1 MEAYHNCLYCMNK
14 KVRILTV
21 DRKEYVGTI
30 VNVDRENVYLRPEAS
45 GGKVKTSGFYPY
57 SSSNDIITLSL
68 FVLLAIAL
76 L

>member
-30 VNVDRENVYLRPEAS
+30 VNVDRENVYLRPEAR

-57 SSSNDIITLSL
+57 SASNDIITLSL